1 VLARISGQAAG
12 CYLRA
17 EAAKLAADRATSEV
31 TRNAYND
38 ISRTWHRLAES
49 YQLAE
54 QISAYLE
61 WSANRLRR

>member
-1 VLARISGQAAG
+1 MLARISGQAAE

-17 EAAKLAADRATSEV
+17 EAAKLAADRASCEL
-31 TRNAYND
+31 TRNAYHD